1 MSMHLVGPYL
11 TTTNYRRRKTTVTK
25 SKQAQWQLDWQ
36 AKNQDLKRRG
46 LPKIS
51 YEQYVDELH
60 GRVHVTKVRPNQ
72 QGALAVKLSVPA
84 DRSTNHIPSVDTWQ
98 GSTAKKES
106 LKYTG
111 DKCLGVAILH
121 KSCLQPVFDAN
132 SAKDIAKMRRG

>member
-11 TTTNYRRRKTTVTK
+11 TTTNYRQRKTTPTK

-36 AKNQDLKRRG
+36 AKNRELKRRG

-72 QGALAVKLSVPA
+72 QGALAVSLTVPA
-84 DRSTNHIPSVDTWQ
+84 DRSTKHIPSVDTGQ

-111 DKCLGVAILH
+111 DKMLGIGVLH
-121 KSCLQPVFDAN
+121 KSN
-132 SAKDIAKMRRG
+132 SVPIFRVDDAKDISTMRRG